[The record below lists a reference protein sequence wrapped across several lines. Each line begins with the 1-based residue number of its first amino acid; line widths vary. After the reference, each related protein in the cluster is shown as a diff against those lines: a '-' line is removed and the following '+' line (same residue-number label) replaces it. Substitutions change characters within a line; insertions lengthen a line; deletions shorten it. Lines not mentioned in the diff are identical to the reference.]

1 MQMPSST
8 KSELDIDASPIL
20 DELVRWVKT
29 LSGAGVS
36 PDKAVEV
43 ARDFMLA
50 SMMAECGEEGYEIDE
65 EYDEDDDEE

>member
-1 MQMPSST
+1 MPTTT
-8 KSELDIDASPIL
+8 KPEMDIDTSPIL
-20 DELVRWVKT
+20 EELVRWVKT

-50 SMMAECGEEGYEIDE
+50 SMMAECGDEEYDMDE

>member
-1 MQMPSST
+1 MPTSVRQEIEAET
-8 KSELDIDASPIL
+8 SPIL

-36 PDKAVEV
+36 PDKAAEV

-50 SMMAECGEEGYEIDE
+50 SMMSDCGEGEEYDE
-65 EYDEDDDEE
+65 EYDDEDEE

>member
-1 MQMPSST
+1 MPTTT
-8 KSELDIDASPIL
+8 KPEMDVDTSPIL

-50 SMMAECGEEGYEIDE
+50 SMMSECGEEGEYDLD
-65 EYDEDDDEE
+65 EYDEDDEDEE

>member
-1 MQMPSST
+1 MPT
-8 KSELDIDASPIL
+8 TTRQEMDVDTSPIL

-29 LSGAGVS
+29 LAGAGVS

-50 SMMAECGEEGYEIDE
+50 SMMSDCGEEGEWE
-65 EYDEDDDEE
+65 EYDEDDDEEDDE

>member
-1 MQMPSST
+1 MATST
-8 KSELDIDASPIL
+8 KTELEVDTSPIL
-20 DELVRWVKT
+20 EELVRWVKT

-50 SMMAECGEEGYEIDE
+50 SMMAECGEAE
-65 EYDEDDDEE
+65 EYDEDDEDDEE

>member
-1 MQMPSST
+1 MPT
-8 KSELDIDASPIL
+8 TTEMDVDTSPIL
-20 DELVRWVKT
+20 DKLVRWVKT

-50 SMMAECGEEGYEIDE
+50 SMMAECSEEEYDLDE
-65 EYDEDDDEE
+65 EYDEDDEEE

>member
-1 MQMPSST
+1 MQMPTST
-8 KSELDIDASPIL
+8 KSELEVDASPIL

-29 LSGAGVS
+29 LSAAGVS

-50 SMMAECGEEGYEIDE
+50 SMMAEAGDEEYVE
-65 EYDEDDDEE
+65 EYDEDDEE

>member
-1 MQMPSST
+1 MATST
-8 KSELDIDASPIL
+8 RTELEVDTSPIL

-29 LSGAGVS
+29 LAGAGVS

-50 SMMAECGEEGYEIDE
+50 SMMAECGEGEELDYDE
-65 EYDEDDDEE
+65 EYDEDDEE

>member
-1 MQMPSST
+1 MPTTT
-8 KSELDIDASPIL
+8 KAELEVDTSPIL

-50 SMMAECGEEGYEIDE
+50 SMMSECGEVE
-65 EYDEDDDEE
+65 EYDLDDEDYDDEDDEE